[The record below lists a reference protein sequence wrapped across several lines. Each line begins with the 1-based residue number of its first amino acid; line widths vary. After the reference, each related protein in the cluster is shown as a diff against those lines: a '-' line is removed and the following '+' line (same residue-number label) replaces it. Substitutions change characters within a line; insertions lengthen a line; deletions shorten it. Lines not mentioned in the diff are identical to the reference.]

1 MFTNTLRFD
10 HCIGEVKIVERATS
24 SWKTFQFLTF
34 QFYWMTNFG
43 CILHLFAYFDLFRC
57 LTDFFVALWQLFWK
71 SDLFYVKVSHATNPL
86 QAGQRRWVEF
96 CGRESSG
103 HLEAGVIQ
111 LHNFETLS
119 KCQNGNKDWVS
130 KRVGGK
136 HEKFTT
142 PSLEM
147 SKFGTLRGLGGRS
160 RLKGWKIHK
169 VFCMDMSRRVRH
181 ISYLVLNDFAC
192 RSEKPSTSKCLNW
205 TGWWH

>member
-10 HCIGEVKIVERATS
+10 HCIGEPKIVERATS

-96 CGRESSG
+96 CGRESSE
-103 HLEAGVIQ
+103 HLEAG
-111 LHNFETLS
+111 E
-119 KCQNGNKDWVS
+119 W
-130 KRVGGK
+130 
-136 HEKFTT
+136 EKLTT
-142 PSLEM
+142 FSLEM
-147 SKFGTLRGLGGRS
+147 SEYGTLGGVGERS
-160 RLKGWKIHK
+160 CLEGWKIPR
-169 VFCMDMSRRVRH
+169 VFCMDMFRRVKD
-181 ISYLVLNDFAC
+181 ISY
-192 RSEKPSTSKCLNW
+192 
-205 TGWWH
+205 

>member
-10 HCIGEVKIVERATS
+10 HCIGEPKIVERATS

-111 LHNFETLS
+111 LHNFETLRGMGGT
-119 KCQNGNKDWVS
+119 KLFTGFKNKQ
-130 KRVGGK
+130 
-136 HEKFTT
+136 
-142 PSLEM
+142 SLLPGHVQK
-147 SKFGTLRGLGGRS
+147 SQ
-160 RLKGWKIHK
+160 
-169 VFCMDMSRRVRH
+169 RH
-181 ISYLVLNDFAC
+181 FILVLNDFAC

>member
-10 HCIGEVKIVERATS
+10 HCIGEPKIVERATS

-34 QFYWMTNFG
+34 QFHWMTNFG

-86 QAGQRRWVEF
+86 QAGQRQWVEF

-111 LHNFETLS
+111 LHNFETLRGMDGGGARSCLQGS
-119 KCQNGNKDWVS
+119 KIN
-130 KRVGGK
+130 RV
-136 HEKFTT
+136 
-142 PSLEM
+142 
-147 SKFGTLRGLGGRS
+147 
-160 RLKGWKIHK
+160 
-169 VFCMDMSRRVRH
+169 CD
-181 ISYLVLNDFAC
+181 DFAC